1 MSKTILERFRLD
13 GRAALITGA
22 GQGIGKAF
30 ASALGEVGAKVA
42 VADLNEALAEQVA
55 HELKEGGVQAIPI
68 KVNVADPAS
77 VEAMVKQVIDQFG
90 GLDIAFNNAGINK
103 NSAAEETP
111 LEEWDQTFAVN
122 LRGLFVCCQL
132 EGRQMLKAGYGK
144 IINTASM
151 SSLIVPHPQKQAAY
165 NTSKA
170 GVVNLTRSLAA
181 EWADRGVRVNC
192 ISPGI
197 VRTPLIMNSP
207 DLAPLVSRWLQDIPM
222 GRLCE
227 LEDLQGAAVYLAS
240 EMSDYM
246 TGHNLVIEGGHT
258 LW

>member
-1 MSKTILERFRLD
+1 MSKAILERFRLD
-13 GRAALITGA
+13 GRVALVTGA

-30 ASALGEVGAKVA
+30 AAALGEVGAKVA
-42 VADLNEALAEQVA
+42 VADLNSTLVAKVADELNARGLQVF
-55 HELKEGGVQAIPI
+55 PI
-68 KVNVADPAS
+68 TADVADPQS
-77 VEAMVKQVIDQFG
+77 VETMVKQVLDHFG
-90 GLDIAFNNAGINK
+90 RLDIAFNNAGINK
-103 NSAAEETP
+103 NSAAEETS
-111 LEEWDQTFAVN
+111 LKEWDQTFAVN
-122 LRGLFVCCQL
+122 LRGLFVCCQV
-132 EGRQMLKAGYGK
+132 EGRHMLKTGYGK

-170 GVVNLTRSLAA
+170 GVVALTRSLAA

-197 VRTPLIMNSP
+197 LRTPLILNSP
-207 DLAPLVSRWLQDIPM
+207 DLAPLVDRWLQDIPM

-240 EMSDYM
+240 ETSDYM

>member
-1 MSKTILERFRLD
+1 MNKTILERFRLD
-13 GRAALITGA
+13 GRVALITGA

-30 ASALGEVGAKVA
+30 AFALGEVGAKVA
-42 VADLNEALAEQVA
+42 VVDMNSELVEQVA
-55 HELKEGGVQAIPI
+55 GDLRAQGVQAIPI
-68 KVNVADPAS
+68 TADVADPQS
-77 VEAMVKQVIDQFG
+77 VEAMVKQVLDHFG
-90 GLDIAFNNAGINK
+90 TLDIAFNNAGINK

-111 LEEWDQTFAVN
+111 LKEWDQTFAVN
-122 LRGLFVCCQL
+122 LRGLFVCCQA
-132 EGRQMLKAGYGK
+132 EGRHMLKSGYGK

-170 GVVNLTRSLAA
+170 GVVALTRSLAA

-207 DLAPLVSRWLQDIPM
+207 DLAPLISRWLQDIPM

-240 EMSDYM
+240 ETSDYM

>member
-13 GRAALITGA
+13 GRIALVTGA

-30 ASALGEVGAKVA
+30 AFALGEAGAKVA
-42 VADLNEALAEQVA
+42 IADVRAEAADQVCQ
-55 HELKEGGVQAIPI
+55 ELEELQVETLSVTAD
-68 KVNVADPAS
+68 VADPQS
-77 VEAMVKQVIDQFG
+77 VAAMVRKVIDHFG
-90 GLDIAFNNAGINK
+90 DLHVAFNNAGLNK

-111 LEEWDQTFAVN
+111 LDEWDQTFAVN
-122 LRGLFVCCQL
+122 LRGLFVCCQE
-132 EGRQMLKAGYGK
+132 EGRHMLKTGYGK
-144 IINTASM
+144 IVNTASM

-165 NTSKA
+165 NTSKG

-181 EWADRGVRVNC
+181 EWAERGVRVNC

-207 DLAPLVSRWLQDIPM
+207 ELAPLVNRWLQDIPL

-240 EMSDYM
+240 EVSDYM
-246 TGHNLVIEGGHT
+246 TGHNLVIEGGQT

>member
-1 MSKTILERFRLD
+1 
-13 GRAALITGA
+13 
-22 GQGIGKAF
+22 
-30 ASALGEVGAKVA
+30 LGEVGAKMA
-42 VADLNEALAEQVA
+42 VADLNPGLAEQVA
-55 HELKEGGVQAIPI
+55 KELRDRGTQAIPI
-68 KVNVADPAS
+68 TANVADPQS
-77 VEAMVKQVIDQFG
+77 VETMVKQVLDHFG
-90 GLDIAFNNAGINK
+90 ALHIAFNNAGINK

-122 LRGLFVCCQL
+122 LRGLFVCCQA
-132 EGRQMLKAGYGK
+132 EGRHMLKTGYGK

-165 NTSKA
+165 NTSKG

-181 EWADRGVRVNC
+181 EWASRGVRVNC

-197 VRTPLIMNSP
+197 VRTPLIVNSP
-207 DLAPLVSRWLQDIPM
+207 DLAPLVDRWLQDIPM

-227 LEDLQGAAVYLAS
+227 LEDLQGAAVYLAP
-240 EMSDYM
+240 EASDSM